1 MARRIHPVNG
11 AAAQAP
17 ATIQAPTGELPRAGG
32 GTTNRGSAEPGPPKA
47 SPTAEPAP
55 AHPCGV
61 DATAR
66 IRATHNG
73 RTTTVPLLHND
84 GPFHLR
90 RLRARGEQ
98 ARVCVLGAMSAP
110 LGGDRLTLDITAG
123 TRARL
128 EVTTAAATIA
138 LRGSTT
144 APATYDV
151 RIGVGEHASLH
162 WLPEPLISTRGSTLH
177 QTFDV
182 DLAATSR
189 LLMREEQLLGRSGE
203 PPGHLTTRLTVRR
216 DGRPLLDQ
224 HTSYGDPAPA
234 WDGPA
239 VLGSHRAT
247 GQLLLVGP
255 EPGAHQGP
263 RVIGDEPAKG
273 HAVLTPL
280 ADTQALVATAVA
292 PTPALL
298 RHLLDTALA
307 YVYETPVPEDAV
319 AARAGAARSALL

>member
-1 MARRIHPVNG
+1 MNGTTAQTPPVVP
-11 AAAQAP
+11 AP
-17 ATIQAPTGELPRAGG
+17 ADEPLRADGG
-32 GTTNRGSAEPGPPKA
+32 PHGRRFAD
-47 SPTAEPAP
+47 PAP
-55 AHPCGV
+55 AHPSGV
-61 DATAR
+61 VATAR

-73 RTTTVPLLHND
+73 RATTVPLLHND

-110 LGGDRLTLDITAG
+110 LGGDRLGLDITAE

-138 LRGSTT
+138 LRGPTT

-151 RIGVGEHASLH
+151 RIRVGDHATLH

-177 QTFDV
+177 QTFAV
-182 DLAATSR
+182 DLAPTSH

-216 DGRPLLDQ
+216 GGRPLLDQ
-224 HTSYGDPAPA
+224 HTAYGGPAPA

-239 VLGSHRAT
+239 VLGTHRAT
-247 GQLLLVGP
+247 GQLLLVDPGLDTPP
-255 EPGAHQGP
+255 EPH
-263 RVIGDEPAKG
+263 VIGDDPAEG

-280 ADTQALVATAVA
+280 ADPRALVATAVA
-292 PTPALL
+292 PTPAQL
-298 RHLLDTALA
+298 RHLLDIALA
-307 YVYETPVPEDAV
+307 YVYKTARPETQGEQ
-319 AARAGAARSALL
+319 

>member
-1 MARRIHPVNG
+1 MPHPYGIH
-11 AAAQAP
+11 
-17 ATIQAPTGELPRAGG
+17 
-32 GTTNRGSAEPGPPKA
+32 
-47 SPTAEPAP
+47 
-55 AHPCGV
+55 
-61 DATAR
+61 ATAR
-66 IRATHNG
+66 IRAAHNG
-73 RTTTVPLLHND
+73 RTTTVPLLHHD

-90 RLRARGEQ
+90 RLRARGER
-98 ARVCVLGAMSAP
+98 ARVRVLGAMSAP
-110 LGGDRLTLDITAG
+110 LGGDRLALDITAG
-123 TRARL
+123 TGAQL

-144 APATYDV
+144 DPATYHV
-151 RIGVGEHASLH
+151 RIGVGEHASLQ

-182 DLAATSR
+182 DLAATSH

-216 DGRPLLDQ
+216 DGRALLDQ
-224 HTSYGDPAPA
+224 HTAYGDPAPA

-247 GQLLLVGP
+247 GQLLLVD
-255 EPGAHQGP
+255 PGLESHQEP
-263 RVIGDEPAKG
+263 RVIGDDPAEG
-273 HAVLTPL
+273 QAVLTPL
-280 ADTQALVATAVA
+280 ADAPALAVTAVA

-307 YVYETPVPEDAV
+307 YVHETPVRKG
-319 AARAGAARSALL
+319 ARAHEIRE